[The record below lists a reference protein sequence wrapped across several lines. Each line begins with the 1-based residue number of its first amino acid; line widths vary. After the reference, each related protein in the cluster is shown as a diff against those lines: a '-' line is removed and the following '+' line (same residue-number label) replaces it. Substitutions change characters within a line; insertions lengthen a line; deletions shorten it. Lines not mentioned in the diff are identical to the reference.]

1 MGRRAGRIAVVLA
14 MAAALLS
21 CGGGGDGDDPSAAT
35 TSEATTSTTSGV
47 DPDAPP
53 PADLLANLYQRV
65 DAGDW
70 TLGEGLVASLEY
82 LTADGSLDDIVAGG
96 EVQTEEATGLVA
108 AAREYTEETPD
119 AEHADD
125 VAALLDVVVP
135 SPEILRA
142 LAGVD
147 PQHGRSAQPEQDC
160 ADLWLTIRP
169 GFEPPG
175 NCLEV
180 VTTTVGAMNVNLF
193 YPKAGVDGLTRERFE
208 TKTIEGLQQAVA
220 TFGGLGRLPDYIDLA
235 VTPVSKGA
243 ILMDAGR
250 NKLERAADA
259 RSPCTAVARQLQGDQ
274 YEQAIADEMAHCFMH
289 YTFEAQSIGLEAQSA
304 AWWAEGGAEMLAEA
318 AVPEGGQPFINNLEF
333 DVTDKSLLDLEY
345 QNFAWFWYVEN
356 QFGLPGVVNW
366 LHQLPVS
373 GGRSEQLAS
382 LRCPARRLQALPGL
396 RRGVVRCG
404 HPFRPRP
411 HPEDAVDPDR
421 LRQRRRARGRP
432 CRRVPAPGDAPR
444 GAGRTQG
451 GVRDRARGPRARQ
464 RGGRRGAGPVSLSRS
479 WRANSPTGTS
489 SSRRRTDR
497 APQR

>member
-1 MGRRAGRIAVVLA
+1 MGRRAGRIVVVLA

-250 NKLERAADA
+250 NKLE
-259 RSPCTAVARQLQGDQ
+259 
-274 YEQAIADEMAHCFMH
+274 
-289 YTFEAQSIGLEAQSA
+289 
-304 AWWAEGGAEMLAEA
+304 
-318 AVPEGGQPFINNLEF
+318 
-333 DVTDKSLLDLEY
+333 
-345 QNFAWFWYVEN
+345 
-356 QFGLPGVVNW
+356 
-366 LHQLPVS
+366 
-373 GGRSEQLAS
+373 
-382 LRCPARRLQALPGL
+382 
-396 RRGVVRCG
+396 
-404 HPFRPRP
+404 
-411 HPEDAVDPDR
+411 
-421 LRQRRRARGRP
+421 P
-432 CRRVPAPGDAPR
+432 CRRCTIAVYGGGAAASRRPVRAGNR
-444 GAGRTQG
+444 GRDGALLHALH
-451 GVRDRARGPRARQ
+451 VRGPVDRARGPIGGMVG
-464 RGGRRGAGPVSLSRS
+464 GGRRADARRG
-479 WRANSPTGTS
+479 
-489 SSRRRTDR
+489 RRTR
-497 APQR
+497 GRPTVHQQS